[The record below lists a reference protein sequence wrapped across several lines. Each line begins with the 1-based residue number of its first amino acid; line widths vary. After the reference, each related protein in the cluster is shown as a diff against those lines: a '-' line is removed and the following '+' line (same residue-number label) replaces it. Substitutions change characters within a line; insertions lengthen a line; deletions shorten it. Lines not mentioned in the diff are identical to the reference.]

1 MRSGW
6 ISADRRAWW
15 SMELVGDLAE
25 KNTNAYHKFLWA
37 HHLGYAAPYEVA
49 DRFGAEKMRPSR
61 LIFFQELRKCMDAS
75 GISGKRIRS
84 VLEVGCSLG
93 YQLRYLETDL
103 FPEATLLQGIDI
115 DDYAVRTGQ
124 EYLSSLGSGVSL
136 VRGDIQDL
144 DRLVSQRAY
153 DLILCTGV
161 LMYLKQHDAA
171 DLVRNML
178 LRCRGMLAMA
188 GLAHPQ
194 TITRCWLAP
203 RFANAITHSFI
214 TWIRWCARRGEHP
227 CAPLGRKPAGR
238 WTVRLLRVRDTRQSL
253 SMGEVEKSITT
264 PDIERRLDGGSSSVR
279 FRVSEGMVAEF
290 AALTGD
296 RSAPMSTTALPEG
309 QFTGSRW
316 FMECCR

>member
-1 MRSGW
+1 MTTARLCKSAGKDALRRLIPIGFRKRIATWIHAQGW

-25 KNTNAYHKFLWA
+25 KNPNAYHKFLWA

-49 DRFGAEKMRPSR
+49 DRFGAENMRPSR
-61 LIFFQELRKCMDAS
+61 LMFFQELTRCMEAS

-103 FPEATLLQGIDI
+103 FRDATLLEGIDI

-124 EYLSSLGSGVSL
+124 EYLSSLGSRVSL
-136 VRGDIQDL
+136 VCGDIQDL

-171 DLVRNML
+171 ELVRTML
-178 LRCRGMLAMA
+178 ARSRIMLAMA
-188 GLAHPQ
+188 GLADPGGDNSV
-194 TITRCWLAP
+194 LA
-203 RFANAITHSFI
+203 RSGIRERDHTFI
-214 TWIRWCARRGEHP
+214 HNLDEMVRGAGGSILARRWEGN
-227 CAPLGRKPAGR
+227 
-238 WTVRLLRVRDTRQSL
+238 RLVDGQS
-253 SMGEVEKSITT
+253 VYF
-264 PDIERRLDGGSSSVR
+264 V
-279 FRVSEGMVAEF
+279 F
-290 AALTGD
+290 AIPGKA
-296 RSAPMSTTALPEG
+296 
-309 QFTGSRW
+309 
-316 FMECCR
+316 

>member
-1 MRSGW
+1 MTTARLLKNAGKGALRRLIPIGFRKRIATWMHAQRW

-15 SMELVGDLAE
+15 SMELVGDLAQ
-25 KNTNAYHKFLWA
+25 KNPNAYHKFLWA

-49 DRFGAEKMRPSR
+49 ERFGAEKMRLSR

-75 GISGKRIRS
+75 GISGRRIRS

-124 EYLSSLGSGVSL
+124 EYLSSLGSRVSL

-161 LMYLKQHDAA
+161 LMYLKQHDATE
-171 DLVRNML
+171 LVRNML
-178 LRCRGMLAMA
+178 LRSRVMLAMA
-188 GLAHPQ
+188 GLAQSLEDNSAMARSDIRERDH
-194 TITRCWLAP
+194 T
-203 RFANAITHSFI
+203 FI
-214 TWIRWCARRGEHP
+214 HNLDQMVRGAGGSILARRWE
-227 CAPLGRKPAGR
+227 
-238 WTVRLLRVRDTRQSL
+238 
-253 SMGEVEKSITT
+253 
-264 PDIERRLDGGSSSVR
+264 
-279 FRVSEGMVAEF
+279 
-290 AALTGD
+290 
-296 RSAPMSTTALPEG
+296 
-309 QFTGSRW
+309 GSRLVDGQSVY
-316 FMECCR
+316 FVFAIPDKA